1 MKIFEHT
8 LMSPIEREH
17 MKSIDEKILNATPE
31 ELEQMQKVDL
41 DNQLNGTTIY
51 DALVN
56 SKSYDHKSITQ
67 AQSFKN
73 KNKK

>member
-1 MKIFEHT
+1 
-8 LMSPIEREH
+8 MSPIEREH

-41 DNQLNGTTIY
+41 ENQLNGVTIY

-56 SKSYDHKSITQ
+56 SKSCDQKSITQ
-67 AQSFKN
+67 TQSFKN